1 MAVEN
6 AACQIQQHDV
16 KFQLSVITTR
26 RQMKNCTMPTLY
38 SCEPKATPMRF
49 RTSVL
54 SLAAVLALAGMGSN
68 AYALGFGQMR
78 VKSALGQPLEAE
90 VELTDAQAA
99 SLKAGM
105 APAQVYQDKGLDY
118 NPVVKNVRTSLRRNA
133 NGRMVLHLSSDR
145 PVNDPFVDVVLQAND
160 GSSSIVRDFSILL
173 DPPVKTRSSGVIA
186 PAVSPADV
194 EPVVSAR
201 VAKPKR
207 ESVTRQSGVQ
217 EFVETQAEK
226 RVATRSSSE
235 PMQDGSVRVRR
246 GATAGQ
252 IAMNNRPA
260 HVSLDQ
266 MLVALV
272 KANSHAFING
282 NVNHLKSGVVLKMP
296 TAQQASE
303 VSAAEARTI
312 IIAQSEDFRSYRTQL
327 AKSSMVQAAPG
338 AQQSSGKVQT
348 QVLDAKTS
356 PAVAPDQLTISNA
369 GVEGKKQT
377 KEDRVAKA
385 LENRDKLAR
394 AEELNKNLADL
405 KNISAEVAATSSQG
419 TGKGNA
425 PGSAPVVIT
434 APVPGMQPNAGASSE
449 VPPASAAASQ
459 TIDVASQSASQA
471 TEPASAAEE
480 AASMA
485 SAPQQPASVVK
496 PPVKPQPAPEP
507 APEPSFLDSLLENPI
522 MLGGGVTVMGL
533 VAMLL
538 LRMRKKRQSDVSD
551 DSTFA
556 ESNITTGDS
565 FFHASGGASV
575 DTSESVTANL
585 ELSQSSMLYSPSQLD
600 VDSDVDPVSE
610 ADVYLAYGR
619 DIQAEEILK
628 DAIVKYPG
636 RVSIYV
642 KLLEI
647 YERRRDIKSYAQT
660 AAEIKSMTQAEGADW
675 EGVRIK
681 GSELDPGNPLYA
693 PSQEVVVADPVESVE
708 LDANAFAQPNV
719 TSEAVETADEHIAA
733 AQLSPPTLSPSTVP
747 VTIQTDN
754 SKANDNLAPIDLS
767 LDLSAISS
775 FDLSEENAAKAVEAI
790 TPKFDM
796 GDLSLDLETP
806 AAEPVEQV
814 SEADDELVT
823 KLALAREFLSFGDNE
838 GARAMAQEVA
848 QNATGDLQAQAQALI
863 QSIS

>member
-1 MAVEN
+1 
-6 AACQIQQHDV
+6 
-16 KFQLSVITTR
+16 
-26 RQMKNCTMPTLY
+26 
-38 SCEPKATPMRF
+38 MRF
-49 RTSVL
+49 RASVL
-54 SLAAVLALAGMGSN
+54 SLAAVFALAGMGSS
-68 AYALGFGQMR
+68 AHALGFGHMR

-105 APAQVYQDKGLDY
+105 APAQVYQEKGLDY

-160 GSSSIVRDFSILL
+160 GSSNIVRDFSILL
-173 DPPVKTRSSGVIA
+173 DPPVKTRSSAAIA
-186 PAVSPADV
+186 PAITPRDV
-194 EPVVSAR
+194 EPATSAR

-207 ESVTRQSGVQ
+207 ERILQQDDEQNIATTQTRRAAVRRSV
-217 EFVETQAEK
+217 
-226 RVATRSSSE
+226 E

-252 IAMNNRPA
+252 IALNNRPA

-266 MLVALV
+266 MLVALL

-282 NVNHLKSGVVLKMP
+282 NVNHLKAGVVLKMP
-296 TAQQASE
+296 SAQQASE

-312 IIAQSEDFRSYRTQL
+312 IIAQSEDFRTYRSRL

-348 QVLDAKTS
+348 QVLDSKTS
-356 PAVAPDQLTISNA
+356 PAVAPDQLTISSA
-369 GVEGKKQT
+369 AVDGKKQT

-405 KNISAEVAATSSQG
+405 KNISAEMAAASSQG
-419 TGKGNA
+419 TGKG
-425 PGSAPVVIT
+425 SAPSSAPIVIT

-449 VPPASAAASQ
+449 ALPASATASQ
-459 TIDVASQSASQA
+459 TIDSASQPASQA
-471 TEPASAAEE
+471 TEPASAVEE

-485 SAPQQPASVVK
+485 SEPQQPASVVK

-507 APEPSFLDSLLENPI
+507 VPEPSFLDSLLENPI
-522 MLGGGVTVMGL
+522 MLGGGAIVMGL
-533 VAMLL
+533 AAILL

-551 DSTFA
+551 DSSFA
-556 ESNITTGDS
+556 ESNLTTGDS
-565 FFHASGGASV
+565 FFHASGGEAV
-575 DTSESVTANL
+575 DTSESVTAGS
-585 ELSQSSMLYSPSQLD
+585 ELNQSSMLYSPSQLD
-600 VDSDVDPVSE
+600 AEADVDPVSE

-660 AAEIKSMTQAEGADW
+660 AAEIKSMTQAEGPEWDA
-675 EGVRIK
+675 VRAK
-681 GSELDPGNPLYA
+681 GSELDPGNPLYV
-693 PSQEVVVADPVESVE
+693 PSEKVAVAKPVEPAKV
-708 LDANAFAQPNV
+708 DADSSAQPNL
-719 TSEAVETADEHIAA
+719 TSEPKEQITAE
-733 AQLSPPTLSPSTVP
+733 QLSPPTLSPSTVP

-754 SKANDNLAPIDLS
+754 SKANDNLEPIDLS

-775 FDLSEENAAKAVEAI
+775 FDLSEENAAKAVEAV

-796 GDLSLDLETP
+796 GGLSLDLETP

-814 SEADDELVT
+814 SEADGELVT